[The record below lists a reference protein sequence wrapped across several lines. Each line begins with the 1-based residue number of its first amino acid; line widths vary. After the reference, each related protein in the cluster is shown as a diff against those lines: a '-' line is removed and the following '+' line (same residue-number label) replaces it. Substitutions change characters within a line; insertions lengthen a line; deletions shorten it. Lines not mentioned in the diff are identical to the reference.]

1 MTKKL
6 RLQIGTLV
14 VLAAL
19 VYIVLQGS
27 NLSSYFIPVNQYRH
41 QYSKYADEIVRVQ
54 GTLLSSSVKFNA
66 AHSSLRFTLESKGVS
81 MPILYR
87 GPMPNEQFKNASAI
101 VQGRLVN
108 GVFDAKKLM
117 VQCPDHY
124 AAAKSSS
131 TSG

>member
-1 MTKKL
+1 M
-6 RLQIGTLV
+6 

-19 VYIVLQGS
+19 IYIVLQGS
-27 NLSSYFIPVNQYRH
+27 NLSNYFVPVNQYRH
-41 QYSKYADEIVRVQ
+41 NYSKYANEVVRVQ

-66 AHSSLRFTLESKGVS
+66 THSSLRFTLESKGVS

-101 VQGRLVN
+101 VEGRLVH
-108 GVFDAKKLM
+108 GIFDAKKLM

-124 AAAKSSS
+124 VAAK
-131 TSG
+131 TSAND